1 MKVLVPGHVKQTV
14 AAALQ
19 EIEASVE
26 VLELD
31 AREPPPR
38 NEARILLRF
47 FPNSHYPGQVFDA
60 ETLRRVVAVTPA
72 LEWIHNGMTGMDNVL
87 YPELIQSDVVVTNGS
102 GAHAEALAETA
113 LGMMLAWAK
122 QFRGHFLYQQ
132 QRQWRHLPHTSL
144 QGKTALILG
153 LGNVGRAI
161 AKRCHCFDMRVLGI
175 KRRPSGPLPPG
186 VDMVEGPAALHDLLP
201 EADYLV
207 IAAVLTDET
216 RGMIGQAELRRLP
229 PTAILINVARGAI
242 VDHEA
247 LLQALQEKW
256 IAGTSLD
263 VFEEEPLPESSR
275 LWSLPNVLITPH
287 NAAWSSSVQE
297 EALEIFYENF
307 RRYVND
313 EPLVNV
319 VDKEAGY

>member
-14 AAALQ
+14 AKALR
-19 EIEASVE
+19 EIEPSVE

-31 AREPPPR
+31 SREPPPR
-38 NEARILLRF
+38 NEARVLLRF

-87 YPELIQSDVVVTNGS
+87 YPALVQSDVVVTNGS
-102 GAHAEALAETA
+102 GAHAETLAETA

-144 QGKTALILG
+144 HGKTAVILG
-153 LGNVGRAI
+153 LGSVGRAI
-161 AKRCHCFDMRVLGI
+161 ARRCRCFDMRVLGI
-175 KRRPSGPLPPG
+175 KRRPSDPPPPG
-186 VDMVEGPAALHDLLP
+186 VDLVEGPGALYDLLP
-201 EADYLV
+201 QADYLV

-216 RGMIGQAELRRLP
+216 RGMIGKRELRRLR
-229 PTAILINVARGAI
+229 PTATLINVARGPI
-242 VDHEA
+242 VGREA
-247 LLQALQEKW
+247 LLQALQERW
-256 IAGTSLD
+256 IAGASLD
-263 VFEEEPLPESSR
+263 VFEEEPLPESSK
-275 LWSLPNVLITPH
+275 LWTFPNVLITPH

-297 EALEIFYENF
+297 EALAVFYENF
-307 RRYVND
+307 RRYVNGQ
-313 EPLVNV
+313 PLDNV
-319 VDKEAGY
+319 VDKDAGY